1 MKEKITLTFLLFF
14 ALLSIQANA
23 DNGATK
29 AVAPPANDDCA
40 NATSLTV
47 NTNFLCT
54 AVSTGTVAEAT
65 ASTTPNACPGSATN
79 ANNDVWFKFVAI
91 SNEHRIE
98 LQNITGSQTN
108 LYHSVFDAGTSGD
121 CSALTAS
128 DAIFC
133 SDPNTS
139 NLTALTVGN
148 TYYIR
153 VFANDA
159 GSHDTTFDICVGTTP
174 APPANDDCID
184 AVVASSFP
192 FNVAV
197 DASMATNNGGFVDV
211 AGCGG
216 AMNDGV
222 WYEMVG
228 DGSNV
233 TVTVTPTAWDAKI
246 AVYTGSCGTF
256 TCIAESNTGG
266 VSNVE
271 TETFTSTAGVTY
283 YINIGHPS
291 GASDFAEG
299 TFNLQISLSGLSI
312 DDLVSK
318 GFSYFP
324 NPVRGGELKMNAN
337 ENIKSIN
344 VYNMI
349 GQEVKRIALS
359 NVFSYKLDMSDLS
372 DGVYFIRAEVGDSTG
387 TFKII
392 KK

>member
-1 MKEKITLTFLLFF
+1 MTVSAENIG
-14 ALLSIQANA
+14 ANFI
-23 DNGATK
+23 
-29 AVAPPANDDCA
+29 APPANDDCA

-47 NTNFLCT
+47 NSDFLCT
-54 AVSTGTVAEAT
+54 NTTSGTVAEAT
-65 ASTTPNACPGSATN
+65 ASSTVNVCPGSANN
-79 ANNDVWFKFVAI
+79 ANNDVWFKFVAT

-98 LQNITGSQTN
+98 LQNVTGSQTN
-108 LYHSVFDAGTSGD
+108 LYHSVFDAGATGD
-121 CSALTAS
+121 CSTLTAS

-139 NLTALTVGN
+139 NLTALTIGN
-148 TYYIR
+148 TYFIR
-153 VFANDA
+153 VYANDT
-159 GSHDTTFDICVGTTP
+159 GTHDTTFDICVGTTP
-174 APPANDDCID
+174 LPPSNDDCID

-192 FNVAV
+192 FELAV
-197 DASMATNNGGFVDV
+197 DASAATNNGGFVDV

-233 TVTVTPTAWDAKI
+233 TITISPTGWDAKI

-256 TCIAESNTGG
+256 TCIAESNTGSVG
-266 VSNVE
+266 NVE
-271 TETFTSTAGVTY
+271 AETFTSTAGVTY

-299 TFNLQISLSGLSI
+299 PFDIEIALSGLSI
-312 DDLVSK
+312 EDLVAK

-324 NPVRGGELKMNAN
+324 NPIRGGELKMNAK
-337 ENIKSIN
+337 ENIKSVN

-349 GQEVKRIALS
+349 GQEVKRVVLS

-387 TFKII
+387 TFKVI

>member
-1 MKEKITLTFLLFF
+1 MREKITFTILMFFVLF
-14 ALLSIQANA
+14 SMNMNANNIST
-23 DNGATK
+23 DFI
-29 AVAPPANDDCA
+29 APPVNDDCA

-47 NTNFLCT
+47 NTDFLCT
-54 AVSTGTVAEAT
+54 TNTSGTVAEAT
-65 ASTTPNACPGSATN
+65 ASTTANACPGSSTKATD
-79 ANNDVWFKFVAI
+79 DVWFKFVAT
-91 SNEHRIE
+91 STEHKIT
-98 LQNITGSQTN
+98 LQNISGSQAD
-108 LYHSVFDAGTSGD
+108 LYHAVFNAGALGD
-121 CSALTAS
+121 CSTLTAG
-128 DAIFC
+128 DAVFC
-133 SDPNTS
+133 SDPNIS
-139 NLTALTVGN
+139 DLTALTIGN
-148 TYYIR
+148 TYFVR
-153 VFANDA
+153 VFTNDT
-159 GSHDTTFDICVGTTP
+159 GSHDTTFDICIGS
-174 APPANDDCID
+174 APLPPVNDACID
-184 AVVASSFP
+184 AEIVTAFP
-192 FNVAV
+192 FDVAV
-197 DASMATNNGGFVDV
+197 DASSATNNTGFIDV

-233 TVTVTPTAWDAKI
+233 TVTVAPVAWDAKI
-246 AVYTGSCGTF
+246 AIYTGSCGAF
-256 TCIAESNTGG
+256 TCIAESNNGFVGNT
-266 VSNVE
+266 E
-271 TETFTSTAGVTY
+271 TETFTSIAGVTY

-299 TFNLQISLSGLSI
+299 PFNFQISLSGLSI

-318 GFSYFP
+318 GFSYYP
-324 NPVRGGELKMNAN
+324 NPVRGDLKMNAN

-387 TFKII
+387 TFKVI

>member
-1 MKEKITLTFLLFF
+1 MRKKITLSSLVFF
-14 ALLSIQANA
+14 ALFSLNMSATNTGANV
-23 DNGATK
+23 
-29 AVAPPANDDCA
+29 VAPPANDDCA

-47 NTNFLCT
+47 NTDFLCT
-54 AVSTGTVAEAT
+54 ATSSGTVAEAT
-65 ASTTPNACPGSATN
+65 ASSTINACPGSTTN
-79 ANNDVWFKFVAI
+79 ANNDVWFKFVAT
-91 SNEHRIE
+91 SSEHKIE
-98 LQNITGSQTN
+98 ILNVTGSQTN
-108 LYHSVFDAGTSGD
+108 LYHSVFNAGATGD
-121 CSALTAS
+121 CSTLIAS

-139 NLTALTVGN
+139 NLTALTIGN
-148 TYYIR
+148 TYFIR
-153 VFANDA
+153 VFTNDA
-159 GSHDTTFDICVGTTP
+159 GTHDTTFDICVGTAP
-174 APPANDDCID
+174 LPPANDDCAD
-184 AVVASSFP
+184 AIVASSFP
-192 FNVAV
+192 FNVSL
-197 DASMATNNGGFVDV
+197 DASAATNNGGFVDI

-233 TVTVTPTAWDAKI
+233 TVTVTPTAWDTKI
-246 AVYTGSCGTF
+246 GIFTGSCGSF
-256 TCIAESNTGG
+256 TCIAESNTGTVG
-266 VSNVE
+266 NTE

-299 TFNLQISLSGLSI
+299 PFNLQISLSGLSI

-318 GFSYFP
+318 GFSYYP
-324 NPVRGGELKMNAN
+324 NPVRGDLKMNAN

-387 TFKII
+387 TFKVI